1 MIEFPVTN
9 REEAI
14 KKGMFYI
21 AVFLVFSFIYSAI
34 VDVFTVGVILFWG
47 MLIALF
53 LINKLK
59 KQNITRVV
67 LEDEELV
74 IDLNGEVI
82 RVSCQEISK
91 IQGGIG
97 GIGINGK
104 MSKCYTVFL
113 KREFKF
119 GNKIYLTYR
128 THNTTKKFIEEDF
141 PEIEE
146 LKSKLS

>member
-14 KKGMFYI
+14 KKGMFLI
-21 AVFLVFSFIYSAI
+21 TIFIVFSFIYSAI
-34 VDVFTVGVILFWG
+34 VNVFSIGVIVFGGL
-47 MLIALF
+47 LIALF
-53 LINKLK
+53 LIKKLK

-67 LEDEELV
+67 LEKEELV
-74 IDLNGEVI
+74 VELNDEVI
-82 RVSCQEISK
+82 RVSCQEITK

-104 MSKCYTVFL
+104 MSKCYTIFL

-119 GNKIYLTYR
+119 GKKIYITYR
-128 THNTTKKFIEEDF
+128 THNTTREFIEEDF
-141 PEIEE
+141 PEMEE
-146 LKSKLS
+146 LKSKIS